1 MKILFTLV
9 LFLNFTFSFSQW
21 TRVQQL
27 PSSDISSLYHKD
39 NILYAGGKN
48 IIYISSDTGQ
58 TWDSTNSIPRFFE
71 VDNIIVYKN
80 ELYATCFSI
89 GVYKSA
95 DDGKTWQ
102 NINGGI
108 APFVSDF
115 CEFKGDLYAAT
126 EGASVFKL
134 DPINRD
140 NWLPFNDGLSNLS
153 VNATCIAGN
162 NNALIAGTLA
172 NGLYDYLPANSTTWE
187 ERFLLGQIRP
197 TEEAFDIITGHDSL
211 FLAGTTGRFYMSTDN
226 GLNWNIFGDRLPFS
240 AASLVNAKQA
250 LLLSRTVFNGVS
262 NNTSFYY
269 IKKDSLENS
278 FVPFSFVPDN
288 FTYKI
293 EILGN
298 KIWDA
303 TSNGLFYM
311 SLSDLPGISAA
322 DDTVAAIPLSVQFI
336 LFNENCEGS
345 KVQLAWKT
353 AKEQN
358 SSHFNIERSS
368 DAIHWT
374 VIGNLPAAGNSSAE
388 RTYSFTDNSPLQ
400 NGYYRIGEYDLDG
413 RIQYT
418 NILQSSCNAT
428 DAFSTWPNPVRDMV
442 FINIVTGRESQAVV
456 KVFDNKGALVKLQ
469 NATVLQGSNQLSVD
483 IKSLANGVYSLSVD
497 WNNGQMKKAVQV
509 LKQ

>member
-1 MKILFTLV
+1 M
-9 LFLNFTFSFSQW
+9 
-21 TRVQQL
+21 
-27 PSSDISSLYHKD
+27 PSSDIFTLYRKD

-48 IIYISSDTGQ
+48 IIYISSDKGQ
-58 TWDSTNSIPRFFE
+58 TWDSTNNIPLFFE
-71 VDNIIVYKN
+71 VDNIIVYRN
-80 ELYATCFSI
+80 ELYAACFSI

-95 DDGKTWQ
+95 DDGRTWR

-126 EGASVFKL
+126 EAASIFKL
-134 DPINRD
+134 DPVNRD
-140 NWLPFNDGLSNLS
+140 NWLPFANGLSSLS
-153 VNATCIAGN
+153 ANTTSIAGN

-187 ERFLLGQIRP
+187 ERFLLGQISP
-197 TEEAFDIITGHDSL
+197 TEESFDIITGHDSL
-211 FLAGTTGRFYMSTDN
+211 FLAGTTGRFYISTDN

-303 TSNGLFYM
+303 SSNGLFYM
-311 SLSDLPGISAA
+311 SLSDLPGISPA
-322 DDTVAAIPLSVQFI
+322 DDTAAIPLPVQFI
-336 LFNENCEGS
+336 LFNAKCEGN
-345 KVQLAWKT
+345 KVPVTWKT
-353 AKEQN
+353 AQEQN
-358 SSHFNIERSS
+358 SSHFNIERSP

-374 VIGNLPAAGNSSAE
+374 AIGNLPAAGNSSIE
-388 RTYSFTDNSPLQ
+388 RSYSFTDNSPVQ
-400 NGYYRIGEYDLDG
+400 NGFYRIAEHDLDG
-413 RIQYT
+413 RVQYT
-418 NILQSSCNAT
+418 SILQSSCSAT
-428 DAFSTWPNPVRDMV
+428 DVFSTWPNPVRDRV
-442 FINIVTGRESQAVV
+442 FINIVTGEESRATI
-456 KVFDNKGALVKLQ
+456 KLFDSKGALVKVQ
-469 NATVLQGSNQLSVD
+469 AATVLIGNNQLSID
-483 IKSLANGVYSLSVD
+483 MKSLAAGVYSLSVV